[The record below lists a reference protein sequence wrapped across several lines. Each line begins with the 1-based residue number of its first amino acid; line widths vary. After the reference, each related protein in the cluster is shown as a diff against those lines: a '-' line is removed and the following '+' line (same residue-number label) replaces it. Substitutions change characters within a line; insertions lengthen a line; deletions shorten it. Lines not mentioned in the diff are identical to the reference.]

1 MGLRNLIIKLLHITT
16 DKDFEELSDRI
27 KLDMFITE
35 FSNLLKKHLN
45 HLSLDQLIMSVD
57 LFMDTLKKNKDDKKK
72 RR

>member
-1 MGLRNLIIKLLHITT
+1 MPRKKKIT